1 MVKKKILP
9 FVFLFSIILIT
20 CESPVEFSPDNPLD
34 PDNPDYIPP
43 EVTILSPAEGAVVE
57 ESSITFSWM
66 GNDADMLY
74 RYKMDSVWSDWGLPE
89 TITIDYI
96 DEGVHGFAVQSSYV
110 TGDTSAIESIAF
122 TVDAVEG
129 PALMFYPRRQVTSQG
144 SSVQFQILAEEV
156 YNVTGAEFTILFD
169 PTELRINFA
178 AAGTAF
184 GDYGE
189 VIFISDI
196 DNSSGSLTIATAV
209 WGENFPSFSGTSDI
223 ALIDVQV
230 IKQGNLTISF
240 DGLGMMKDPSN
251 NDITI
256 NETVAGL
263 VVVE

>member
-1 MVKKKILP
+1 MHRKLIL
-9 FVFLFSIILIT
+9 FAVLLLFA
-20 CESPVEFSPDNPLD
+20 CESGEEFTPENPLD
-34 PDNPDYIPP
+34 PNNPDYVAPG
-43 EVTILSPAEGAVVE
+43 VTILSPVEGAVE
-57 ESSITFSWM
+57 ISSSITFAWE
-66 GNDADMLY
+66 GNEIDMLY
-74 RYKMDSVWSDWGLPE
+74 RYRLDSVWSQWDPSE
-89 TITIDYI
+89 SITIDHI
-96 DEGVHGFAVQSSYV
+96 DEGEHGFAVQSSYV

-169 PTELRINFA
+169 PTELQINSA

-189 VIFISDI
+189 VIFIADI

>member
-1 MVKKKILP
+1 MLRQC
-9 FVFLFSIILIT
+9 LFFAVLLLFA
-20 CESPVEFSPDNPLD
+20 CETGEEFTPENPLD

-43 EVTILSPAEGAVVE
+43 EVAILSPAEGAVVV

-96 DEGVHGFAVQSSYV
+96 DEGVHGFAVQSSYI
-110 TGDTSAIESIAF
+110 TGDTSTVESISF

-129 PALMFYPRRQVTSQG
+129 PALMFYPRKQAASQG

-156 YNVTGAEFTILFD
+156 YNVAGAEFTILFD
-169 PTELRINFA
+169 PTELQINSA

-196 DNSSGSLTIATAV
+196 DNSSGSMTISTAV
-209 WGENFPSFSGTSDI
+209 WGENSPSFSGTSAI

-240 DGLGMMKDPSN
+240 DDSGIMKDPNN